1 MMLSG
6 VQGRMAESRKE
17 PLERWHVEVNGV
29 SGNGLD
35 WSYREMVLNVIP
47 QGWDFNRLTG

>member
-1 MMLSG
+1 MLSV

-17 PLERWHVEVNGV
+17 SLERWHVEVNGV
-29 SGNGLD
+29 SGSGLD

-47 QGWDFNRLTG
+47 QGWDFNRLTS